1 MIKDRK
7 KIRLEN
13 YNYSSNGYYFLTIC
27 IKNKEKLLCKIV
39 GDGAYDVPKTLLSE
53 EGKIAEKYILSTNK
67 IKGVCVDKYVIMPN
81 HIHLMIKIEDEEGTS
96 TFSAAASV
104 GASAPQ
110 RCPPDTRTAFPTNE
124 KIPHIVSTF
133 KRFVN
138 KETGKDIFQ
147 RSYIDHIIRNEEDYI
162 NHLKYIEDNV
172 FKWQEDELY
181 V

>member
-1 MIKDRK
+1 
-7 KIRLEN
+7 
-13 YNYSSNGYYFLTIC
+13 
-27 IKNKEKLLCKIV
+27 
-39 GDGAYDVPKTLLSE
+39 
-53 EGKIAEKYILSTNK
+53 
-67 IKGVCVDKYVIMPN
+67 MPN
-81 HIHLMIKIEDEEGTS
+81 HIHLMIKIENEEGTS
-96 TFSAAASV
+96 K
-104 GASAPQ
+104 APS
-110 RCPPDTRTAFPTNE
+110 PTNE

-138 KETGKDIFQ
+138 KEVEKDIFQ

>member
-7 KIRLEN
+7 RTRLEN

-39 GDGAYDVPKTLLSE
+39 GDGAFDVPKTLLFE
-53 EGKIAEKYILSTNK
+53 EGKIVEKYILSTNK

-81 HIHLMIKIEDEEGTS
+81 HIHLMIKIENVEGTS
-96 TFSAAASV
+96 RVPS
-104 GASAPQ
+104 
-110 RCPPDTRTAFPTNE
+110 PTNE

-138 KETGKDIFQ
+138 KEAGKDIFQ

-162 NHLKYIEDNV
+162 NHLKYIDDNV